1 MPNQFDNPF
10 NCLAHYDTTGPEIFQ
25 QTNGEV
31 DLFVAG
37 MGTTGTLMGC
47 SRFFKEKKPS
57 IKIVGI
63 EPTLNH
69 RIQGLKNMKEAIVP
83 KIYDPG
89 RLDRIVSCNDDN
101 AFDTTRD
108 LSLREGLFCG
118 ISSGAAMW
126 GAIQVARDM
135 PRGATVVVILPDRGD
150 RYLST
155 EVFRSVCAMCP
166 P

>member
-1 MPNQFDNPF
+1 
-10 NCLAHYDTTGPEIFQ
+10 
-25 QTNGEV
+25 
-31 DLFVAG
+31 

-47 SRFFKEKKPS
+47 SRFLKEKKPS
-57 IKIVGI
+57 VKIIGV

-69 RIQGLKNMKEAIVP
+69 RIQGLKNMQEAIVP
-83 KIYDPG
+83 KIYDRG
-89 RLDRIVSCNDDN
+89 RLDGIISCADDD
-101 AFDTTRD
+101 AFNTMRD

-126 GAIQVARDM
+126 GAIQAARDL
-135 PRGATVVVILPDRGD
+135 PRGSTVVVIFPDRGD

-155 EVFRSVCAMCP
+155 EVFRSICAICP

>member
-1 MPNQFDNPF
+1 
-10 NCLAHYDTTGPEIFQ
+10 LAHYQTTGPEIFQ
-25 QTNGEV
+25 QTTGEI
-31 DLFVAG
+31 DAFIAG

-47 SRFFKEKKPS
+47 SMFLKEKKPS
-57 IKIVGI
+57 IKITGV

-83 KIYDPG
+83 KIYDPS
-89 RLDRIVSCNDDN
+89 RLDGIISCSDED
-101 AFDTTRD
+101 AFETTRD
-108 LSLREGLFCG
+108 LSIHEGLFCG

-126 GAIQVARDM
+126 GAIQTARDL
-135 PRGATVVVILPDRGD
+135 PRGSTVVVIFPDRGD

-155 EVFRSVCAMCP
+155 EVFRSFCAECP

>member
-1 MPNQFDNPF
+1 MPNQFDNPY
-10 NCLAHYDTTGPEIFQ
+10 NSLAHYDTTGPEILQ
-25 QTNGEV
+25 QTSGEV

-47 SRFFKEKKPS
+47 SQFLKEKKRS

-83 KIYDPG
+83 KIYDPS
-89 RLDRIVSCNDDN
+89 RLDLIVSCNDEN
-101 AFDTTRD
+101 AFDITRD

-126 GAIQVARDM
+126 GALQVVRDL
-135 PRGATVVVILPDRGD
+135 PRGSTVVVIFPDRGD